1 MKLKQVKIKNLSFQ
15 MEKIQVLGVKEIIM
29 AMILQ

>member
-1 MKLKQVKIKNLSFQ
+1 MKLKQVTIKNLSFQ